1 MIKLVA
7 PSILSADFSNIGQAV
22 ELAEKAGADLI
33 HVDIMDGHFVPN
45 LTLGPG
51 LVAAIRKRTRLPIDV
66 HLMVENPR
74 AFVPPFHEAGADWI
88 SLHVEATAHLH
99 KDVTMIRELG
109 RKAGVALNPGTPIET
124 LREVLGSVDF
134 VLLMS
139 VDPGWGGQSFIPRC
153 LDKIRDLKSWLREEG
168 LAAAVEVDG
177 GLKLD
182 NLEEAFRAGMD
193 IAVAGSAIFEAPDPA
208 AVIRA
213 MKSGRSFMGNGPLAA
228 SHSYD

>member
-1 MIKLVA
+1 MKLIA
-7 PSILSADFSNIGQAV
+7 PSILSADFSNIGRAV

-45 LTLGPG
+45 LTLGPQ
-51 LVAAIRKRTRLPIDV
+51 LVAAVRKRTRLPIDV

-99 KDVTMIRELG
+99 KDLTMIRDLG
-109 RKAGVALNPGTPIET
+109 RKAGVALNPGTPIQT
-124 LREVLGSVDF
+124 LREVLGNVDF
-134 VLLMS
+134 ILLMS
-139 VDPGWGGQSFIPRC
+139 VNPGWGGQSFIPRS
-153 LDKIRDLKSWLREEG
+153 LDKIRELKAWLREER
-168 LAAAVEVDG
+168 LDAPVQVDG

-182 NLEEAFRAGMD
+182 NLEETFRAGMD

-208 AVIRA
+208 ETIRE
-213 MKSGRSFMGNGPLAA
+213 MKRIAA
-228 SHSYD
+228 RVAADKDG